1 MRNSKIK
8 VKPFA
13 SGVSSPGSGYDVNAG
28 ASVSTGPLITSV
40 SASKGSGYPTQFN
53 IDATVYVPIT
63 KKVKQKKYKL

>member
-1 MRNSKIK
+1 MRNNKIK

-13 SGVSSPGSGYDVNAG
+13 SGVSSPGSGYDVNTGVA
-28 ASVSTGPLITSV
+28 VSTGPLITSV

>member
-28 ASVSTGPLITSV
+28 ASVSTGRLTTSV

-53 IDATVYVPIT
+53 IEATMYVPIT
-63 KKVKQKKYKL
+63 KKVKMKNKL